1 MHKSL
6 PKTNDSS
13 VNTSLTK
20 KTLLKK
26 DLSKNTIV
34 PLQNNTEYLN
44 SKFYKVH
51 KNEKIK

>member
-13 VNTSLTK
+13 VNTSVNK

-26 DLSKNTIV
+26 DVNKNNIV
-34 PLQNNTEYLN
+34 PLQNNT
-44 SKFYKVH
+44 
-51 KNEKIK
+51 